1 MALNLSSYK
10 GTRDLY
16 PEDMRLRN
24 YVFDTWRM
32 VVESFGYQEY
42 AAPMLEP
49 LELYAAKSGQEIV
62 NDQTYKFTDRGDRE
76 VAIRPEM
83 TPSIARMVAARRQEM
98 PMPARLFS
106 IANYMRYERPQKGR
120 EREFWQLNFDLF
132 GSNQVYADIE
142 ILSMSHSLVKAFG
155 ATDDMFTVK
164 INDRRLTDFAMK
176 DFLGLDD
183 IQSLAMVKLFDRRDK
198 ISQESFSDQVAEIAP
213 DNAEQI
219 SSKVDQLLRVKS
231 IDDLPVEIANDAVTK
246 PLKDTLDILAS
257 RGITNA
263 KFAPDLMRGFDYY
276 TGIVFEIF
284 DEAPENRRAMFGGG
298 RYDGLIG
305 LFGVEDLPVVG
316 AAPGETMFIEFL
328 KAHNLI
334 PDLNNGVDVAVIPF
348 IDAGEIADQLR
359 SAGLNVAI
367 DFTDRKTDKKIKAA
381 VKAGIRYAIFVGEDE
396 LESGKYPLKN
406 LVTGEETKLE
416 IEQIVATVSKS
427 RLYLL

>member
-16 PEDMRLRN
+16 PTDMRLRN
-24 YVFDTWRM
+24 YVFNTWRS

-98 PMPARLFS
+98 SMPARLFS

-132 GSNQVYADIE
+132 GSDQVYADIE
-142 ILSMSHSLVKAFG
+142 ILTMSHDLVKAFG
-155 ATDDMFTVK
+155 ASDDMFTVK
-164 INDRRLTDFAMK
+164 INDRRLTDFVMR

-183 IQSLAMVKLFDRRDK
+183 DQALAMIKLFDRRDK
-198 ISQESFSDQVAEIAP
+198 ISPEAFGQQISEIVPANASEVNTKIHQLLQARSIDELPTEIA
-213 DNAEQI
+213 DNEA
-219 SSKVDQLLRVKS
+219 
-231 IDDLPVEIANDAVTK
+231 AK
-246 PLKDTLDILAS
+246 PLKDTLAILHS
-257 RGITNA
+257 QGVTNA

-298 RYDGLIG
+298 RYDGLVG

-328 KAHNLI
+328 KAHDLI
-334 PDLNNGVDVAVIPF
+334 PDLSSSVDIAIIPF
-348 IDAGEIADQLR
+348 VDASEIAGQLR
-359 SAGLNVAI
+359 NAGVNVAI
-367 DFTDRKTDKKIKAA
+367 DFTDRKADKKIKAA
-381 VKAGIRYAIFVGEDE
+381 VKAGTPYAIFVGEDE
-396 LESGKYPLKN
+396 IKSGDYPLKD
-406 LVTGEETKLE
+406 LSTGQETKLK
-416 IEQIVATVSKS
+416 IEQIIATVSKS
-427 RLYLL
+427 